1 MKYLLLTLLLAAVL
15 PLSLGA
21 ADKDYTDIKLV
32 VTDAE
37 KGTPVPRAAVTL
49 RFAAPKRLRKDE
61 KFEWD
66 MKTDGRG
73 QVTIP
78 YVRSGKVRLLVF
90 SKGYQTFGED
100 FTITGPEHTIE
111 VKLNRP
117 GGQYSAH
124 DTAESRKEKEKDP
137 KKQ

>member
-1 MKYLLLTLLLAAVL
+1 MLTLFAAAVALTL
-15 PLSLGA
+15 PLGA
-21 ADKDYTDIKLV
+21 ADKNYTDIKLV

-49 RFAAPKRLRKDE
+49 RFAKPKRLRKDE

-66 MKTDGRG
+66 VKTDGRG

-78 YVRSGKVRLLVF
+78 FVQSGKVRLLVF
-90 SKGYQTFGED
+90 AKGYQTFGED
-100 FTITGPEHTIE
+100 LTVSGEEQTIE
-111 VKLNRP
+111 VKLSRP
-117 GGQYSAH
+117 AGQYSAH
-124 DTAESRKEKEKDP
+124 DTAEERKEKQKENP

>member
-1 MKYLLLTLLLAAVL
+1 MRYLTLTLLLAAVVLTL
-15 PLSLGA
+15 PLGA
-21 ADKDYTDIKLV
+21 AEKYTDIKLV
-32 VTDAE
+32 VTDGE

-49 RFAAPKRLRKDE
+49 RFAQQKRLRKDE

-66 MKTDGRG
+66 VKTDGRG

-78 YVRSGKVRLLVF
+78 YVATGKVRLLVF
-90 SKGYQTFGED
+90 AKGYQTFGED
-100 FTITGPEHTIE
+100 FTLAGGEQTIE
-111 VKLNRP
+111 VKLSRP

-124 DTAESRKEKEKDP
+124 DTAEERKGKQKDP